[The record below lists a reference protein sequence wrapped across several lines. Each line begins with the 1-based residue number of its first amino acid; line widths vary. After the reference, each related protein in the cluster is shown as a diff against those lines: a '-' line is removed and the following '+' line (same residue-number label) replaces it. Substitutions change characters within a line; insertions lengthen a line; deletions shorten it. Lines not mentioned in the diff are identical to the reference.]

1 MAKRK
6 KGLGIDALLGKINP
20 DIDRKE
26 KQEVVSQLS
35 NAINSIPLNNIEVNP
50 FQPRVDFDPVAL
62 QELSDSIKVHGLIQ
76 PITVRHLH
84 SDQFQ
89 LISGERRLRAS
100 KLAGLTDVP
109 AYVRIANDQ
118 EMIEMALIENIQ
130 RQELNS
136 VEIALTYQR
145 LMEECQ
151 LTHDKLAD
159 RVGKGRT
166 TITNY
171 LRLLKLPPELQNGL
185 KEGKISMGHA
195 RALINIPDIAL
206 QMSVYKDVVEKSLSV
221 RQTEELANRYKQNS
235 QSQATANN
243 KAKLPNAHLQVQ
255 RDLTTLLSTKVALKR
270 KPNGKGQIV
279 IHFEDDEDLNRIL
292 DKIEQED

>member
-20 DIDRKE
+20 DIDRQE

-35 NAINSIPLNNIEVNP
+35 NTINKIPLINIEVNP
-50 FQPRVDFDPVAL
+50 FQPRVDFDPIAL
-62 QELSDSIKVHGLIQ
+62 QELSDSIQVHGLIQ

-100 KLAGLTDVP
+100 KLAGLTEVP

-151 LTHDKLAD
+151 LTHDKLAE

-185 KEGKISMGHA
+185 KEGKITMGHA

-221 RQTEELANRYKQNS
+221 RQTEELASRYKQNS
-235 QSQATANN
+235 PNQTTAN
-243 KAKLPNAHLQVQ
+243 KPKLPTAHLQVQ
-255 RDLTTLLSTKVALKR
+255 RDLTTLLSTRVALKR
-270 KPNGKGQIV
+270 KANGKGQIV